1 MCGESCESYLGRS
14 RLTPERATRKRSE
27 KSAEAIVVP
36 AGSGRRAEGK
46 GERTTLSLEGT
57 MHQKSG
63 QLELPLEARGEAPC
77 DRRSGEVPT
86 AARGTERSG
95 DDRLMERVVEGSN
108 LLAALRRVRQNKG
121 SPGVDGMT
129 VEELPQYLGRHW
141 EDLRA
146 QLLQGAYQPKP
157 VKRQAIPKRGGGSGS
172 LGFPAFWTGSSS
184 RPSCRCFNRDS
195 T

>member
-1 MCGESCESYLGRS
+1 MDREALAIKGRS
-14 RLTPERATRKRSE
+14 GRSGDCAAKAASLTWGDLASRLKGRPAWAGSE

-95 DDRLMERVVEGSN
+95 DDRLMERVVEN
-108 LLAALRRVRQNKG
+108 LNL
-121 SPGVDGMT
+121 
-129 VEELPQYLGRHW
+129 
-141 EDLRA
+141 
-146 QLLQGAYQPKP
+146 
-157 VKRQAIPKRGGGSGS
+157 
-172 LGFPAFWTGSSS
+172 
-184 RPSCRCFNRDS
+184 FNRRMRTRMSGGVGGDRRG
-195 T
+195 